1 LSLPVESGVDGAEGF
16 VLAGG
21 RSSRMGTDKAL
32 VQLGGELLIARAV
45 GILRD
50 AGLPVTIAGARST
63 LSEYAPTIE
72 DAGDGPL
79 SGICSALASTRAQYA
94 VFLSVDMPLIPAS
107 LIRVLVDYARLMEA
121 AVVFPSVNGFVET
134 FPCVA
139 DRAVLPLLEFEA
151 EAGNTGCRSALRA
164 AAARLEKPLSIVRV
178 ENLVQ
183 SGHIEHSGALSPAFW
198 FLNVNTPADLA
209 RAETMIGFDRVS

>member
-1 LSLPVESGVDGAEGF
+1 
-16 VLAGG
+16 
-21 RSSRMGTDKAL
+21 MGTDKAL

-50 AGLPVTIAGARST
+50 AGLPVAIAGARST

-79 SGICSALASTRAQYA
+79 SGICNALASTQAQYA

-107 LIRVLVDYARLMEA
+107 LIAALLDSARLTEA
-121 AVVFPSVNGFVET
+121 VVVFPSVNGFVET

-139 DRAVLPLLEFEA
+139 DRAVLPELESEA

-164 AAARLEKPLSIVRV
+164 AAVRLEKPLSIVSI

-183 SGHIEHSGALSPAFW
+183 SGHIEHMGGLPPAYW
-198 FLNVNTPADLA
+198 FLNVNTPDDLA